1 MAASHLF
8 NPIPSS
14 ARWKKLPHGPGTVG
28 RKRHSSRALP
38 VSLPSSARRK
48 TQPVYCSAAS
58 LPLPIANKPQASP
71 WQAGLPPPP
80 ALVAGGTPT
89 SWLTA
94 SHSQRP
100 DVRKD
105 HAERCF
111 TILPLI
117 TETTRVRPLLLAS
130 ILYKHPMA
138 RNRELCCRRLCL
150 VMPAGHSIPMS
161 CFQEAITY
169 KMSTSTTGRAPI
181 CFQGAWPCCMYF
193 LHILPSPCI
202 PPLGGTFKE
211 SPGMLCLEQ
220 NCSNSAPAQMCSSMC
235 TGGRG

>member
-1 MAASHLF
+1 MEE
-8 NPIPSS
+8 
-14 ARWKKLPHGPGTVG
+14 
-28 RKRHSSRALP
+28 
-38 VSLPSSARRK
+38 
-48 TQPVYCSAAS
+48 
-58 LPLPIANKPQASP
+58 ASP
-71 WQAGLPPPP
+71 RAWDCGAKEALQQGSPCEPSLICQKENAARGLQRCIPAAAHRKQTPGLPMAGRAAPP
-80 ALVAGGTPT
+80 ASPGCRWDTHLMAHRLP
-89 SWLTA
+89 
-94 SHSQRP
+94 QRP